1 MGLPSVSKP
10 LKSETKIATK
20 IRKTSQYKIDNYDDD
35 GYDYDPTNVME
46 QVGDLLKETK
56 PGDQLKEATK
66 ENLNSSLL
74 AEEWRTAEKVEAT
87 RGEFDDIDVIED
99 SKEEISKNELIMNLI
114 GDRSYLA
121 NMTADGNPT

>member
-20 IRKTSQYKIDNYDDD
+20 IRKTSQYKIDNYDD

-66 ENLNSSLL
+66 ESLNRSLL
-74 AEEWRTAEKVEAT
+74 DEWRTAEKAEAT
-87 RGEFDDIDVIED
+87 GGEFEDIKED
-99 SKEEISKNELIMNLI
+99 SKKEISKNELIMNLI

>member
-10 LKSETKIATK
+10 LKSKTTE

-66 ENLNSSLL
+66 EVLKSPLL
-74 AEEWRTAEKVEAT
+74 AEEWRTTEQGEAT
-87 RGEFDDIDVIED
+87 TGEFDDIDVMED
-99 SKEEISKNELIMNLI
+99 SKEKISKNEFIMNLI
-114 GDRSYLA
+114 GDLSHLA

>member
-10 LKSETKIATK
+10 LKSKTQLATE
-20 IRKTSQYKIDNYDDD
+20 IRKTSQYKIDNYDD

-74 AEEWRTAEKVEAT
+74 DEWRKAEKAEAV

>member
-1 MGLPSVSKP
+1 MGLPSASKP

-20 IRKTSQYKIDNYDDD
+20 IRKTSQYKIDNYDD

-66 ENLNSSLL
+66 ENFPLL
-74 AEEWRTAEKVEAT
+74 AEEWGTAQKAEAT
-87 RGEFDDIDVIED
+87 RGAKFDDIDVVED

-114 GDRSYLA
+114 GDLSYLA